1 MKINKIIMFNQ
12 VSGKLFRELA
22 EDISL
27 EFPEKSEL
35 YSGYNNLL
43 NSKNKTEKLK
53 IINFPQY
60 ERKSKLSRVFSW
72 LKFTFFAFFKIIFV
86 RKDTLILITTNP
98 PLLIFLVWIVN
109 KIRNLNYVVLVY
121 DIYPDVMIKFSK
133 IKENS
138 IVAKFW
144 RYLNQ
149 HAFEAALAVYTIG
162 NVMSENLSKQFKVSK
177 TKLKHIG
184 VIPPWAD
191 TKKIK
196 PINKSLNP
204 LVKKLDQMNCIT
216 VLYSGN
222 MGISHDIE
230 SILKSAKSL
239 KKRSDIKFLFIGDGK
254 KWKLAFDFVK
264 KEKLNNAQVL
274 PFQSEMMMPYS
285 LALGDISIASLDKGA
300 EGLMVPSKVCYYMA
314 SGSAVIGICEGKN
327 DLVNSL
333 AKGDFGFIVP
343 PGEHKRLTAAI
354 LSLANNRKKLKNAK
368 KNARQTCIAH
378 FSRQVCMEKLKKSFK
393 SIDLLS

>member
-27 EFPEKSEL
+27 EFPGKSEL
-35 YSGYNNLL
+35 CSGSNNLL
-43 NSKNKTEKLK
+43 NSINKTENLK

-60 ERKSKLSRVFSW
+60 VRKSILTRIFSW

-149 HAFEAALAVYTIG
+149 HAFEKSYAVYTIG
-162 NVMSENLSKQFKVSK
+162 DVM
-177 TKLKHIG
+177 
-184 VIPPWAD
+184 A
-191 TKKIK
+191 
-196 PINKSLNP
+196 
-204 LVKKLDQMNCIT
+204 
-216 VLYSGN
+216 
-222 MGISHDIE
+222 
-230 SILKSAKSL
+230 
-239 KKRSDIKFLFIGDGK
+239 
-254 KWKLAFDFVK
+254 
-264 KEKLNNAQVL
+264 EKLSMQ
-274 PFQSEMMMPYS
+274 F
-285 LALGDISIASLDKGA
+285 D
-300 EGLMVPSKVCYYMA
+300 
-314 SGSAVIGICEGKN
+314 
-327 DLVNSL
+327 
-333 AKGDFGFIVP
+333 
-343 PGEHKRLTAAI
+343 AI
-354 LSLANNRKKLKNAK
+354 
-368 KNARQTCIAH
+368 
-378 FSRQVCMEKLKKSFK
+378 
-393 SIDLLS
+393 